1 VEEFAS
7 LAEAPPG
14 SRGLARLSAGPDRDG
29 APLEL
34 IVHSLRGARPGP
46 TLALLAT
53 GHGDE
58 WGSIEPIRR
67 LLAEVE
73 PEALRGQILA
83 VPLAHPPALAAGRR
97 NAPGEPDHNRVLPG
111 GEGGPTERLVK
122 VLVEQVLRRSAALL
136 DFHGGGWAH
145 LLGCVT
151 YGLDYPDAA
160 VNAASRA
167 LARAFGWPYLRAT
180 NAVDGYPGPRSAL
193 GWFGRALGRP
203 AVMIGLGG
211 GGFGTEWDE
220 RWTLAQLRGLRN
232 TLRHLELLPGRPEL
246 PARFLH
252 FSAYQNVA
260 APAAGL
266 LAARVGCEQ
275 LGARLEPGEPLG
287 DLYDPATLERLAT
300 LRAPAAGVLYSL
312 RGNGPVAAGAS
323 CYTLADSADPGTVW
337 ETV

>member
-1 VEEFAS
+1 VEQFAN

-14 SRGLARLSAGPDRDG
+14 SRGIVRLSAGRDG
-29 APLEL
+29 EGEPLEL
-34 IVHSLRGARPGP
+34 TVHSLRGARSGP

-73 PEALRGQILA
+73 PDELRGQILA
-83 VPLAHPPALAAGRR
+83 VPRAHPLALAGGRR
-97 NAPGEPDHNRVLPG
+97 NAPGEPDHNRMLPG
-111 GEGGPTERLVK
+111 GESGPTERLVR
-122 VLVEQVLRRSAALL
+122 VLVDEVLCQSAALL

-145 LLGCVT
+145 VLGCVT
-151 YGLDYPDAA
+151 YGVDYPAA
-160 VNAASRA
+160 EVNAASRA
-167 LARAFGWPYLRAT
+167 LARAFGWPYLRGT
-180 NAVDGYPGPRSAL
+180 PAVGGYPGPRSAL
-193 GWFGRALGRP
+193 GWFGQALGRP

-211 GGFGTEWDE
+211 GGFGADWDE
-220 RWTLAQLRGLRN
+220 RWTLAQFRGLRN
-232 TLRHLELLPGRPEL
+232 TLRHLEMLPGRLEL

-252 FSAYQNVA
+252 FSAYHDVT

-266 LAARVGCEQ
+266 LAARVGCEH

-287 DLYDPATLERLAT
+287 ELYDPATLERLAT
-300 LRAPAAGVLYSL
+300 LRAPGAGVLYSL

-323 CYTLADSADPGTVW
+323 CYTLADLADPSTSW
-337 ETV
+337 EPA